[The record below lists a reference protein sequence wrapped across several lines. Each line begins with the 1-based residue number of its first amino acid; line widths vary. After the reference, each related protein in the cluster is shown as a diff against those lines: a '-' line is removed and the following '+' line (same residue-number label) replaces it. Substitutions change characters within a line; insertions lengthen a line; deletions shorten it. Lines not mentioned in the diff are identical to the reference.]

1 MGWYYNPIQQQKK
14 DQAVAERER
23 QKTAQRQTK
32 QAEIEK
38 KKREK
43 EERKRNQAV
52 KKDQTQE
59 NEQDNEKQAIMPR
72 SIGAPAPRRVPVPE
86 SFTSAHTSTQHK
98 IAPPARKTKEDD
110 VLVPVGGGTENIAG
124 KTPSPPVKT
133 SKQQDTATFLRG
145 LFPPG
150 PARETAREWMREGR
164 NIRFYRAQKNWFMQ
178 LDNRH
183 ISVDEF
189 LRIVQK
195 DAENKPRALRT
206 INRLSTKTGPTEDN
220 E

>member
-1 MGWYYNPIQQQKK
+1 
-14 DQAVAERER
+14 
-23 QKTAQRQTK
+23 
-32 QAEIEK
+32 
-38 KKREK
+38 
-43 EERKRNQAV
+43 
-52 KKDQTQE
+52 
-59 NEQDNEKQAIMPR
+59 
-72 SIGAPAPRRVPVPE
+72 
-86 SFTSAHTSTQHK
+86 
-98 IAPPARKTKEDD
+98 
-110 VLVPVGGGTENIAG
+110 
-124 KTPSPPVKT
+124 
-133 SKQQDTATFLRG
+133 
-145 LFPPG
+145 
-150 PARETAREWMREGR
+150 MREGR

>member
-23 QKTAQRQTK
+23 QKTAERQRK
-32 QAEIEK
+32 QVEKEK
-38 KKREK
+38 KQGEK
-43 EERKRNQAV
+43 EERKRNQTV
-52 KKDQTQE
+52 KNDQGRENEQE
-59 NEQDNEKQAIMPR
+59 NEMRAIMPR
-72 SIGAPAPRRVPVPE
+72 SIGPSAPRRVPVPE
-86 SFTSAHTSTQHK
+86 SFTSAHTSTHHK
-98 IAPPARKTKEDD
+98 IAPPAKKAGD
-110 VLVPVGGGTENIAG
+110 VMVPPPTGTENIAG

-133 SKQQDTATFLRG
+133 SKQQDMATFLRG
-145 LFPPG
+145 LFPAG
-150 PARETAREWMREGR
+150 PARETAREWMREGHT
-164 NIRFYRAQKNWFMQ
+164 IRFYRSQKNWFMQ

-195 DAENKPRALRT
+195 DAENTPRALRT
-206 INRLSTKTGPTEDN
+206 INRLSTKAGPTEDT